1 MKEADDR
8 GGHVESFFNRNF
20 LKLFLCES
28 LGYSYICIIFS
39 LMITHALKYVKF
51 IWIYFMP
58 GCILIPSV
66 KCSRVKQE
74 HLGSTAMNLVLIQHI
89 DRVFFKTT
97 KSVDSK
103 LKILK
108 VRQTDHALVIYKAKL
123 IHIHTQVLRKWIL
136 I

>member
-1 MKEADDR
+1 
-8 GGHVESFFNRNF
+8 
-20 LKLFLCES
+20 
-28 LGYSYICIIFS
+28 
-39 LMITHALKYVKF
+39 
-51 IWIYFMP
+51 MP

-123 IHIHTQVLRKWIL
+123 IHIHTQVLRK
-136 I
+136 